1 MSIDIKLY
9 KRRHLKIA
17 LLSAILCAIAVLL
30 TYVPI
35 HEWTTAMLGHNGRY
49 IDALGTFFIVM
60 LSFLISN
67 MVSMAVFNDDMVG
80 MSTLEKQLDKK
91 IAGDEN
97 IINSAA
103 SDLGE
108 LPTLTRLLND
118 QLYAITTETENSAL
132 TIMERLQ
139 AIDGVVNE
147 LMETVT
153 TSAKEAD
160 VMIESGEKS
169 IGSNVALIESLNIYI
184 HERYTEFDAD
194 RASIA
199 VVVKQ
204 AESLAELVD
213 LVKHIS
219 SQTNLLALNAA
230 IEAARAGEMGRGF
243 AVVADEVRK
252 LSAETDR
259 AVSKIHDGIGNVTKT
274 IEEQFKYKLE
284 NSSIQQQKDV
294 LEKFSSHLDSMD
306 SNYRTLMQR
315 DKEMIEQ
322 LSATSR
328 KLASMFMEVLASIQF
343 QDVTRQQIEQVQKA
357 LTRLDSHIAQLVEMM
372 RSKDFTSAASIK
384 EHIEQIYE
392 GYVMDKQRDVH
403 HSAMGEG
410 DTPKHDASKAPAK
423 IELF

>member
-17 LLSAILCAIAVLL
+17 LFAAVVCSIMVLL
-30 TYVPI
+30 MYVPI
-35 HEWTTAMLGHNGRY
+35 HEWTTAMFGHNGRY
-49 IDALGTFFIVM
+49 VDALGTFFIVM
-60 LSFLISN
+60 LSFSISN
-67 MVSMAVFNDDMVG
+67 MVSMAVFSDDMVG
-80 MSTLEKQLDKK
+80 MSTLEQQLDKK
-91 IAGDEN
+91 IVSDES

-108 LPTLTRLLND
+108 LPTLTRLLNE
-118 QLYAITTETENSAL
+118 QLHAITTETENSAL
-132 TIMERLQ
+132 SIMERLQ

-147 LMETVT
+147 LLETVT
-153 TSAKEAD
+153 ASAKEAD

-169 IGSNVALIESLNIYI
+169 IGSNVALIENLNRYI
-184 HERYTEFDAD
+184 QERYAEFEAD
-194 RASIA
+194 RESITI
-199 VVVKQ
+199 VVNQ
-204 AESLAELVD
+204 AESLSDLVE

-252 LSAETDR
+252 LSAETDN
-259 AVSKIHDGIGNVTKT
+259 AVSKIHDGIGNVANT
-274 IEEQFKYKLE
+274 IELQFKNKLE
-284 NSSIQQQKDV
+284 HSSIQQQKDV
-294 LEKFSSHLDSMD
+294 LENFSKHLDSMG
-306 SNYRTLMQR
+306 SNYRALMQR
-315 DKEMIEQ
+315 DKDMIAQ
-322 LSATSR
+322 LGVTSQ
-328 KLASMFMEVLASIQF
+328 KLSSMFMEVLASIQF

-357 LTRLDSHIAQLVEMM
+357 LTRLDSHIAQLVEML
-372 RSKDFTSAASIK
+372 RTKDFTSAASIK

-403 HSAMGEG
+403 HSALGENAPAQG
-410 DTPKHDASKAPAK
+410 ASAAPAK